1 MDDVTILSLLLE
13 LALAVCFLNGLE
25 LFRVNNIPIL
35 TNLISQNEMTE
46 FGSKMP

>member
-13 LALAVCFLNGLE
+13 LALAVCFLNELE

-35 TNLISQNEMTE
+35 TILISQNEMTE